1 MDACP
6 GQRDAE
12 GAETLWALAMA
23 RVDHR
28 APGAVGA
35 RGGPR
40 RAHRRGHCHAAVA
53 ATAPDGVLY
62 LIGDSTLKP
71 KRGRK
76 PPVGHCTRHGA
87 QEPDQFGFELGRW
100 RARGARG
107 RLPVAVGL
115 MEPRGRGHQQRLGR
129 QRLKDLGPPAG
140 VPQVVVVA
148 AAGWAATEPL
158 RLITKPK

>member
-1 MDACP
+1 M
-6 GQRDAE
+6 
-12 GAETLWALAMA
+12 
-23 RVDHR
+23 R
-28 APGAVGA
+28 APGSGTLKGLRPYGPSPWPAWTTVRLGRSGPGEAHAVLTDGA
-35 RGGPR
+35 
-40 RAHRRGHCHAAVA
+40 A
-53 ATAPDGVLY
+53 ATLRSLPPPPDGVLY
-62 LIGDSTLKP
+62 LIGASTRKP

-100 RARGARG
+100 RASGARG

-148 AAGWAATEPL
+148 AAGRAATEPL